1 MVERRLRAHDD
12 AMSRERWSVRAG
24 RVARRSMSSL
34 LDGVLGV
41 VWFTW
46 VVTMLSLGAGLAIT
60 LLGVP
65 LLAVT
70 VRSGRVIGAVERA
83 RVRVLLGVEVSAP
96 AAPPLRPSGVWPR
109 LRAALGDVPGWKGL
123 AYGVVMLPWGVLAF
137 SVTVAVWSA
146 GVGLLTAPL
155 WDWAVP
161 DGGVTSFGSYVFTGW
176 GRVGVLA
183 GGVVVG
189 ALVLLVAPRIVGWL
203 SQVHVALVRSL
214 LSVGRHA
221 ALQQRVGE
229 LQESRSATVEAAEAE
244 RRRIERDLHDGTQQR
259 LVGLAIDLGIA
270 RERLVD
276 TGDDRSREL
285 VERAHEGLKEAIAE
299 LRDLVRGIHPA
310 VLTDRGLDAAVS
322 ALAARSSIPVH
333 VQSGLQRRLPAPV
346 ESAAY
351 FVVAEA
357 LTNAMKHSDATLVRV
372 TIRDDGAMLMIE
384 VTDDGRGA
392 ALVAPPGGLHGLVD
406 RVRSLDGRLDVTSP
420 PGGPTTLTAVIPC
433 ES

>member
-1 MVERRLRAHDD
+1 
-12 AMSRERWSVRAG
+12 
-24 RVARRSMSSL
+24 MSSL

-155 WDWAVP
+155 WNWAVP
-161 DGGVTSFGSYVFTGW
+161 DGGVTSFGSFVFTGW

-214 LSVGRHA
+214 LSAGRHA

-270 RERLVD
+270 RERLAD
-276 TGDDRSREL
+276 GGDDRSREL

-357 LTNAMKHSDATLVRV
+357 LTNAMKHSDATMVTV

-384 VTDDGRGA
+384 VTDDGRGGA
-392 ALVAPPGGLHGLVD
+392 AVAPTGGLHGLVG
-406 RVRSLDGRLDVTSP
+406 RMRALDGRLDVTSP

-433 ES
+433 GS